1 MADAIEKAVSENYQS
16 IAFPAIGCGKF
27 DCSISFVAQAM
38 VEKAHRLL
46 AVHPISVSF
55 IIQPER
61 TDIYDEFQKRI
72 SLLKQQY
79 SEMKTVSAKIGKGT
93 IEVEMGDITT
103 QKVDAI
109 IGSSSSQI
117 LKDTIIRTAGKEVK
131 TAYDNEYKSNP
142 KSTLISTLP
151 GRLACKRIF
160 FLQWKPDK
168 DEAVLRQS
176 IIDFVWTVI
185 QNVISHDY
193 TSIAFPAIGCGK
205 HGCSVD
211 IVVKTMVKEIK
222 NQLSMRNL
230 PLKVKFV
237 VQLEQQNVYDEF
249 CKQVLITSAG
259 KATFFLI
266 NAATSIDYTLPI
278 TWESSAE
285 NKIRFVL
292 PNTKDEYTSV
302 STDFDKAMRGK
313 HTQIIQIERI
323 QNERWYLQYLAH
335 SRDFKKRLDNDTEK
349 RLYHGC
355 PQQAANLIVED
366 CFNRSFA
373 GVNGKFY
380 FYFFQS

>member
-1 MADAIEKAVSENYQS
+1 
-16 IAFPAIGCGKF
+16 
-27 DCSISFVAQAM
+27 M

-61 TDIYDEFQKRI
+61 TNIYDEFQKRI
-72 SLLKQQY
+72 SLLKQQQQS

-103 QKVDAI
+103 QKVDVI

-117 LKDTIIRTAGKEVK
+117 LKDTIIRTAGEEVK

-185 QNVISHDY
+185 QNVISHNY

-211 IVVKTMVKEIK
+211 IVVKTMAKEIK

-249 CKQVLITSAG
+249 CKQVLITPAG

-266 NAATSIDYTLPI
+266 SKVQLIRNLSTLHFFFRHTFLDSIFNADYEYFLIFSI
-278 TWESSAE
+278 
-285 NKIRFVL
+285 
-292 PNTKDEYTSV
+292 
-302 STDFDKAMRGK
+302 
-313 HTQIIQIERI
+313 
-323 QNERWYLQYLAH
+323 
-335 SRDFKKRLDNDTEK
+335 
-349 RLYHGC
+349 
-355 PQQAANLIVED
+355 
-366 CFNRSFA
+366 
-373 GVNGKFY
+373 
-380 FYFFQS
+380 